1 MHLQVL
7 GEAQGK
13 EISNAKN
20 VVPRVVG
27 CEAFFI
33 FAQSKLTVMLKFK
46 CPLLA
51 VTDMEKSI
59 EFYEEL
65 IGDRVAMNFG
75 ENVVFEGGFALQEM
89 KTWKAMIHT
98 ENVRRKNNAVE
109 LYFEEENFDRF
120 LEYLKEFPKLKYV
133 HSVEEMPWGQR
144 VVRFYDPDFHIIE
157 VGEAMDAVIKK
168 LLKSGMTVEQVSE
181 KSQYP
186 IEYVKRFA

>member
-1 MHLQVL
+1 
-7 GEAQGK
+7 
-13 EISNAKN
+13 
-20 VVPRVVG
+20 
-27 CEAFFI
+27 
-33 FAQSKLTVMLKFK
+33 MLKFK

-89 KTWKAMIHT
+89 KTWKVMIHT

-120 LEYLKEFPKLKYV
+120 LEYLKEFPKLKYG
-133 HSVEEMPWGQR
+133 HGVEEMPWGQR

-186 IEYVKRFA
+186 IEYVKRFAL